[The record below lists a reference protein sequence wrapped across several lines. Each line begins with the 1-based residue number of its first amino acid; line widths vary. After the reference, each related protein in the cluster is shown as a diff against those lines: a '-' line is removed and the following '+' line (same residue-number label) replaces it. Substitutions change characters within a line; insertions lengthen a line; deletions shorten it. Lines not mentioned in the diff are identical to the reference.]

1 MSKGV
6 AEFAAELEAAGCA
19 IKWNTGE
26 HDQRGF
32 TVFAR
37 RNRQGH
43 TVLVWFYND
52 VDQFYCAWKD
62 GYQIRS
68 MVGVRRA
75 LGLDW
80 EM

>member
-1 MSKGV
+1 VLRSSLLNWKRPAV
-6 AEFAAELEAAGCA
+6 
-19 IKWNTGE
+19 
-26 HDQRGF
+26 RSRF